1 VECRIQVL
9 DKGNVR
15 TIAVAGRVQHAH
27 VPDLLDACASAPGR
41 VQLDLTDVISADVVA
56 LNALSRIRA
65 AGTRLVGV
73 PTYLQFKLDSLA
85 SRPRKL

>member
-9 DKGNVR
+9 DKGNIR
-15 TIAVAGRVQHAH
+15 TVCVAGRVQHTH

-56 LNALSRIRA
+56 LNALSRIRD